1 MTFQRQLLVLFTVLI
16 AFAAKGSGTLADP
29 LDDGIA
35 AYEAGAFEEAV
46 GLWRP
51 LAEGGD
57 PIAQTYL
64 AFAYSEG
71 QGLAEDDAEAVRWYL
86 LAADQGNLYAAFRLG
101 LHYNL
106 GEGVTE
112 DGVEGVRWYRI
123 AAERGFAPAQ
133 LSLALHYQSGRGIQ
147 RSGEEAFA
155 WATLAA
161 EQGYR
166 QAIGFLS
173 VLDADLSAEAK
184 QRGEELAQTYWDL
197 YIVPFRNEAP

>member
-1 MTFQRQLLVLFTVLI
+1 MTIRRQFLVLFTVLI
-16 AFAAKGSGTLADP
+16 VFAAKGSGTLADP

-57 PIAQTYL
+57 PIAQNYL

-71 QGLAEDDAEAVRWYL
+71 QGLAEDDVEAVRWYL
-86 LAADQGNLYAAFRLG
+86 LAADQDSLYAAFRLG

-106 GEGVTE
+106 GEGVTK
-112 DGVEGVRWYRI
+112 DDVEGVRWYRF

-133 LSLALHYQSGRGIQ
+133 LSLAIHYQSGRGIP
-147 RSGEEAFA
+147 RSSEEALA
-155 WATLAA
+155 WAMLSA

-173 VLDADLSAEAK
+173 TLNEEVTVEAK
-184 QRGEELAQTYWDL
+184 QRGEELAQTYWDR
-197 YIVPFRNEAP
+197 YIVPFRNQAP